1 MAAINFKKALLELL
15 SRITADG
22 VEIQKATQTIN
33 LLKLILDSGLS
44 NGKISVATIE
54 TDKDIQKANKKIYLL
69 KHIVKA
75 GLGATPC
82 KNRDPYI
89 DNQIFAAITQMKFF
103 TDAEISGNPDLL
115 HLMCF
120 LSRVNHDFEGKDSD
134 WQSKCDRMNPH
145 GRACLFNSKRKRNS
159 QYDAELGIWFNKSK
173 KSRTKRKSRKSR
185 KSRKP
190 RKSRKSR
197 KSRKP
202 RKSRKSR
209 KSRKPRKSRKSRK
222 SHRKKTKKEREH
234 LARLVKKDD
243 ELDIHIPFLT
253 DASFRRLVKSPK
265 NCNECIKRVNKM
277 FVSPP
282 YRWSGKHACK
292 KLFKS
297 GMYKK
302 HSGGKSKRRSKKS

>member
-1 MAAINFKKALLELL
+1 MAARTFGEKEINDLIDKITTEYTDQNFRKAN
-15 SRITADG
+15 
-22 VEIQKATQTIN
+22 QKIN
-33 LLKLILDSGLS
+33 LLKLIIKSGCV
-44 NGKISVATIE
+44 GA
-54 TDKDIQKANKKIYLL
+54 DKDQIY
-69 KHIVKA
+69 
-75 GLGATPC
+75 
-82 KNRDPYI
+82 
-89 DNQIFAAITQMKFF
+89 
-103 TDAEISGNPDLL
+103 TDAQKLFGENPLK
-115 HLMCF
+115 
-120 LSRVNHDFEGKDSD
+120 SNS
-134 WQSKCDRMNPH
+134 
-145 GRACLFNSKRKRNS
+145 FNSKRKRNS